1 MRAGKCVP
9 YIMQQINK
17 FLKDMKKTI
26 KLTVLLAAVLTLA
39 ACNPEPVEVERDIVY
54 TVDETTTTVHLRTD
68 AEFDALLEQ
77 FCDYAEDGS
86 TVTFYNANRA
96 TKNAKDV
103 THFSTAS
110 RTEMKRWMR
119 QMEDAGKTVTVSY
132 DPSSGTYH
140 GEAYAT
146 APHPQTDW
154 VDLGLPSGVLWA
166 KCDLGANA
174 PEEYGNYYAWG
185 EISPKEVYN
194 WNTYRYG
201 TADGEGNLLTLIK
214 YNTHSDYGTP
224 DSLTI
229 LRATDDAATMAFGI
243 GSGART
249 PTKEEW
255 QELIDYSTVE
265 WTTMNG
271 VNGLKFTS
279 ITNGNTLFFPAAG
292 MRYGSELN
300 GVDGCGFGFYWSS
313 SLDTNSP
320 SDAWAFCFDANNPV
334 HVGKSNRR
342 YGFTVRAVRLD

>member
-1 MRAGKCVP
+1 MRRNVLITA
-9 YIMQQINK
+9 
-17 FLKDMKKTI
+17 
-26 KLTVLLAAVLTLA
+26 LLAALCFV
-39 ACNPEPVEVERDIVY
+39 ACKPDPIEVQRVRDIVY
-54 TVDETTTTVHLRTD
+54 TVDNSTTTVHLTTEE
-68 AEFDALLEQ
+68 EFDALLDR
-77 FCDYAEDGS
+77 FCDYAEGGS
-86 TVTFYNANRA
+86 MVSFYNANNVQGSKSRIQSSPKEG
-96 TKNAKDV
+96 T
-103 THFSTAS
+103 TYSTTS
-110 RTEMKRWMR
+110 REAMKRWMR
-119 QMEDAGKTVTVSY
+119 QMEEAGKTVTVSY

-166 KCDLGANA
+166 KCNLGASA

-249 PTKEEW
+249 PTNEEW
-255 QELIDYSTVE
+255 QELIGYSTVE
-265 WTTMNG
+265 WTTMSG

>member
-1 MRAGKCVP
+1 
-9 YIMQQINK
+9 
-17 FLKDMKKTI
+17 MKHLVRFSTL
-26 KLTVLLAAVLTLA
+26 LTAVLMFV
-39 ACNPEPVEVERDIVY
+39 ACRPETVEVLQERDIVY

-68 AEFDALLEQ
+68 AEFDALLER
-77 FCDYAEDGS
+77 FCDYAEGGS
-86 TVTFYNANRA
+86 TVTFYGAPASGRQLPARCQRSKEA
-96 TKNAKDV
+96 TV
-103 THFSTAS
+103 FSTTS
-110 RTEMKRWMR
+110 REEMKAWMR
-119 QMEDAGKTVTVSY
+119 RMEDDGKTVTVSY

-166 KCDLGANA
+166 MCNLGASA

-201 TADGEGNLLTLIK
+201 TADGEGNLLTLTK

-229 LRATDDAATMAFGI
+229 LRATDDAATMAIGI

-292 MRYGSELN
+292 MRYGSELY

-320 SDAWAFCFDANNPV
+320 SDAWVFSFDSNNPF

>member
-1 MRAGKCVP
+1 
-9 YIMQQINK
+9 
-17 FLKDMKKTI
+17 MKHTL
-26 KLTVLLAAVLTLA
+26 KLTAMLAAVLMLA
-39 ACNPEPVEVERDIVY
+39 ACNKEKELTPDTVATTQERDITY
-54 TVDETTTTVHLRTD
+54 TVADRTTTVHLETD
-68 AEFDALLEQ
+68 TEFEALLVQ
-77 FCDYAEDGS
+77 FCNYAQQGDS
-86 TVTFYNANRA
+86 VTFYNANRGNKGVA
-96 TKNAKDV
+96 AKDV
-103 THFSTAS
+103 ATYSTTN
-110 RTEMKRWMR
+110 REEMIRWMR
-119 QMEDAGKTVTVSY
+119 QMEEAGKTVTITY
-132 DPSSGTYH
+132 DPNTGTYN
-140 GEAYAT
+140 GMAYAT
-146 APHPQTDW
+146 APQPQIDGTLW

-255 QELIDYSTVE
+255 QELIGYSTVE

-292 MRYGSELN
+292 MRYGSELH

>member
-1 MRAGKCVP
+1 
-9 YIMQQINK
+9 
-17 FLKDMKKTI
+17 MKHTV
-26 KLTVLLAAVLTLA
+26 KLFTLLAAVLIFA
-39 ACNPEPVEVERDIVY
+39 ACNKDKEELRQERDIVY
-54 TVDETTTTVHLRTD
+54 TVAEETTAVHLTTE
-68 AEFDALLEQ
+68 AEWQQLLDH
-77 FCDYAEDGS
+77 FCDYAEGGS
-86 TVTFYNANRA
+86 SVTFRNAKSTNKSA
-96 TKNAKDV
+96 TKEAV
-103 THFSTAS
+103 TYSTTD
-110 RTEMKRWMR
+110 REEMKRWMA
-119 QMEDAGKTVTVSY
+119 QMEDEGKTVTVSY

-292 MRYGSELN
+292 MRYGSELH

>member
-1 MRAGKCVP
+1 
-9 YIMQQINK
+9 
-17 FLKDMKKTI
+17 MKTA
-26 KLTVLLAAVLTLA
+26 KLFTLLAFVLTLA
-39 ACNPEPVEVERDIVY
+39 ACNKDKEELRHERDIVY
-54 TVDETTTTVHLRTD
+54 TVAEETTTVHLATE
-68 AEFDALLEQ
+68 AEWQALLDR

-86 TVTFYNANRA
+86 EVTFYNANHKA
-96 TKNAKDV
+96 AKSPTKEAV
-103 THFSTAS
+103 TYSTTD
-110 RTEMKRWMR
+110 REEMKRWMA
-119 QMEDAGKTVTVSY
+119 QMEDDGKTVTVSY

-271 VNGLKFTS
+271 VNGLKFAS

-292 MRYGSELN
+292 MRYGSELH

>member
-1 MRAGKCVP
+1 
-9 YIMQQINK
+9 
-17 FLKDMKKTI
+17 MKQTFR
-26 KLTVLLAAVLTLA
+26 LFSLLAAVALTLV
-39 ACNPEPVEVERDIVY
+39 ACNPDPVEPTDVERNIVY
-54 TVDETTTTVHLRTD
+54 TVDQTTTTVHLNTE

-77 FCDYAEDGS
+77 FCDYAEGGS

-96 TKNAKDV
+96 VKGSTKETV
-103 THFSTAS
+103 TYSTTN
-110 RTEMKRWMR
+110 REEMKRWMA
-119 QMEDAGKTVTVSY
+119 QMEDEGRTVTISY
-132 DPSSGTYH
+132 DSSTGTYN
-140 GEAYAT
+140 GMAYT
-146 APHPQTDW
+146 PGPQPQSDW
-154 VDLGLPSGVLWA
+154 VDLGLPSGLLWA
-166 KCDLGANA
+166 KCNLGANA

-201 TADGEGNLLTLIK
+201 TADGEGNLLTLTK

-292 MRYGSELN
+292 MRYGSELH

>member
-1 MRAGKCVP
+1 
-9 YIMQQINK
+9 
-17 FLKDMKKTI
+17 MKKI
-26 KLTVLLAAVLTLA
+26 FFILMGLTAIIGLGS
-39 ACNPEPVEVERDIVY
+39 CSKDDDKSSRFNERDIVY
-54 TVDETTTTVHLRTD
+54 TVAEETTSVHLTTE
-68 AEFDALLEQ
+68 AEWQQLLDR
-77 FCDYAEDGS
+77 FCDYAEGGS
-86 TVTFYNANRA
+86 SVTFRNAKSANKSA
-96 TKNAKDV
+96 TKEAV
-103 THFSTAS
+103 TYSTTDREA
-110 RTEMKRWMR
+110 MKRWMA
-119 QMEDAGKTVTVSY
+119 QMEDEGKTVTVSY

-166 KCDLGANA
+166 KCNLGANA

-201 TADGEGNLLTLIK
+201 TADGEGNLLTLTK

-255 QELIDYSTVE
+255 QELIGYSTVE

>member
-154 VDLGLPSGVLWA
+154 VDLGLPQVRPGSQCSRGVRQLLR
-166 KCDLGANA
+166 LGRDQ
-174 PEEYGNYYAWG
+174 PEGSLQLEYL
-185 EISPKEVYN
+185 SL
-194 WNTYRYG
+194 RY
-201 TADGEGNLLTLIK
+201 
-214 YNTHSDYGTP
+214 
-224 DSLTI
+224 
-229 LRATDDAATMAFGI
+229 
-243 GSGART
+243 
-249 PTKEEW
+249 
-255 QELIDYSTVE
+255 
-265 WTTMNG
+265 
-271 VNGLKFTS
+271 
-279 ITNGNTLFFPAAG
+279 
-292 MRYGSELN
+292 
-300 GVDGCGFGFYWSS
+300 CGWRGQ
-313 SLDTNSP
+313 P
-320 SDAWAFCFDANNPV
+320 FDADQVQYPQ
-334 HVGKSNRR
+334 
-342 YGFTVRAVRLD
+342 RLWHS

>member
-1 MRAGKCVP
+1 MKT
-9 YIMQQINK
+9 N
-17 FLKDMKKTI
+17 LK
-26 KLTVLLAAVLTLA
+26 LVALLAAVICFA
-39 ACNPEPVEVERDIVY
+39 ACEKEGNRHERDIVY
-54 TVDETTTTVHLRTD
+54 TVAEQTTTTVHLTTE
-68 AEFDALLEQ
+68 AEWDALLDQ
-77 FCDYAEDGS
+77 FCDYAEGGS
-86 TVTFYNANRA
+86 TVTFYNANRVSKSAAKEA
-96 TKNAKDV
+96 TV
-103 THFSTAS
+103 FSTTS
-110 RTEMKRWMR
+110 REEMKAWMR
-119 QMEDAGKTVTVSY
+119 RMEDDGKTVTVSY

-201 TADGEGNLLTLIK
+201 TADGGGNLLTLIK

-292 MRYGSELN
+292 MRYGSELH

-313 SLDTNSP
+313 SKEKKQTNKKITTMNIKP
-320 SDAWAFCFDANNPV
+320 LADRV
-334 HVGKSNRR
+334 L
-342 YGFTVRAVRLD
+342 VRPAEAEQKTASG

>member
-1 MRAGKCVP
+1 
-9 YIMQQINK
+9 
-17 FLKDMKKTI
+17 MKQTF
-26 KLTVLLAAVLTLA
+26 KLFSLLAAVALTLV
-39 ACNPEPVEVERDIVY
+39 ACKPDPVEPTDVERDIVY
-54 TVDETTTTVHLRTD
+54 TVDQTTTTVHLITE
-68 AEFDALLEQ
+68 AEFDALLDR
-77 FCDYAEDGS
+77 FCDYAEGGS
-86 TVTFYNANRA
+86 TVTFYNANRVSKSA
-96 TKNAKDV
+96 AKEAIV
-103 THFSTAS
+103 FCTTS
-110 RTEMKRWMR
+110 REEMKAWMR
-119 QMEDAGKTVTVSY
+119 RMEDDGKTVTVSY

-154 VDLGLPSGVLWA
+154 VNLGLPSGVLWA

-292 MRYGSELN
+292 MRYGSELH

>member
-1 MRAGKCVP
+1 
-9 YIMQQINK
+9 
-17 FLKDMKKTI
+17 MKTA
-26 KLTVLLAAVLTLA
+26 KLFTLLAFVLTLA
-39 ACNPEPVEVERDIVY
+39 ACNKDKEELRHERDIVY
-54 TVDETTTTVHLRTD
+54 TVAEQTATTVHLATE
-68 AEFDALLEQ
+68 AEWQQLLDH
-77 FCDYAEDGS
+77 FCDYAEEGS
-86 TVTFYNANRA
+86 EVTFYNANHKAAKSA
-96 TKNAKDV
+96 TKEAV
-103 THFSTAS
+103 TYSTTDREA
-110 RTEMKRWMR
+110 MKRWMA
-119 QMEDAGKTVTVSY
+119 QMEDEGMTVTVTY
-132 DPSSGTYH
+132 DSQTGTWN
-140 GEAYAT
+140 GTAYAT

-292 MRYGSELN
+292 MRYGSELH

>member
-1 MRAGKCVP
+1 
-9 YIMQQINK
+9 
-17 FLKDMKKTI
+17 
-26 KLTVLLAAVLTLA
+26 
-39 ACNPEPVEVERDIVY
+39 
-54 TVDETTTTVHLRTD
+54 
-68 AEFDALLEQ
+68 
-77 FCDYAEDGS
+77 
-86 TVTFYNANRA
+86 
-96 TKNAKDV
+96 
-103 THFSTAS
+103 
-110 RTEMKRWMR
+110 MKRWMA
-119 QMEDAGKTVTVSY
+119 QMEDEGKTVTVSY

-292 MRYGSELN
+292 MRYGSELH

>member
-1 MRAGKCVP
+1 
-9 YIMQQINK
+9 
-17 FLKDMKKTI
+17 MKHLF
-26 KLTVLLAAVLTLA
+26 KLTVLLAAATLVLT
-39 ACNPEPVEVERDIVY
+39 ACKPDPVEVLYERNIIY
-54 TVDETTTTVHLRTD
+54 TVDNNRYEVTLKTD
-68 AEFDALLEQ
+68 AEFDALLER
-77 FCDYAEDGS
+77 FCDYAEGGS
-86 TVTFYNANRA
+86 TVTFYNANRVSKSAAKEA
-96 TKNAKDV
+96 TV
-103 THFSTAS
+103 FSTTS
-110 RTEMKRWMR
+110 REEMKAWMR
-119 QMEDAGKTVTVSY
+119 RMEDDGKTVTVSY

-229 LRATDDAATMAFGI
+229 LWATDDAATMAFGI

-292 MRYGSELN
+292 MRYGSELH

>member
-1 MRAGKCVP
+1 
-9 YIMQQINK
+9 
-17 FLKDMKKTI
+17 MKQTFRLFSL
-26 KLTVLLAAVLTLA
+26 LTAVALTLV
-39 ACNPEPVEVERDIVY
+39 ACNPDPVEPTNVERDITY
-54 TVDETTTTVHLRTD
+54 TVDGNRTTVHLNTE
-68 AEFDALLEQ
+68 AEFDALLDH
-77 FCDYAEDGS
+77 FCDYAEGGS
-86 TVTFYNANRA
+86 TVTFYNANSVA
-96 TKNAKDV
+96 KGSTKDA
-103 THFSTAS
+103 THFSTTN
-110 RTEMKRWMR
+110 REEMKRWMR
-119 QMEDAGKTVTVSY
+119 AMENEGKTVTVTY
-132 DPSSGTYH
+132 DSETGTYN
-140 GEAYAT
+140 GMAYAV
-146 APHPQTDW
+146 APQPQSDW
-154 VDLGLPSGVLWA
+154 VDLGLPSGLLWA
-166 KCDLGANA
+166 KCNIGATA
-174 PEEYGNYYAWG
+174 PEEYGSYYAWG

-255 QELIDYSTVE
+255 QELIGYSTVE

>member
-1 MRAGKCVP
+1 
-9 YIMQQINK
+9 
-17 FLKDMKKTI
+17 MKTA
-26 KLTVLLAAVLTLA
+26 KLFTLLAFVLTLA
-39 ACNPEPVEVERDIVY
+39 ACNKDKEELRHERDIVY
-54 TVDETTTTVHLRTD
+54 TVAEETTTVHLTTE
-68 AEFDALLEQ
+68 AEWQALLDR

-86 TVTFYNANRA
+86 EVTFYNANHKA
-96 TKNAKDV
+96 AKSPTKEAV
-103 THFSTAS
+103 TYSTTD
-110 RTEMKRWMR
+110 REEMKRWMA
-119 QMEDAGKTVTVSY
+119 QMEDDGKTVTVSY

-271 VNGLKFTS
+271 VNGLKFAS

-292 MRYGSELN
+292 MRYGSELH

>member
-1 MRAGKCVP
+1 
-9 YIMQQINK
+9 
-17 FLKDMKKTI
+17 MKTA
-26 KLTVLLAAVLTLA
+26 KLFTLLAFVLTLA
-39 ACNPEPVEVERDIVY
+39 ACNKDKEELRHERDIVY
-54 TVDETTTTVHLRTD
+54 TVAEQTATTVHLATE
-68 AEFDALLEQ
+68 AEWQQLLDH
-77 FCDYAEDGS
+77 FCDYAEEGS
-86 TVTFYNANRA
+86 EVTFYNANHKAAKSA
-96 TKNAKDV
+96 TKEAV
-103 THFSTAS
+103 TYSTTDREA
-110 RTEMKRWMR
+110 MKRWMA
-119 QMEDAGKTVTVSY
+119 QMEDEGMTVTVTY
-132 DPSSGTYH
+132 DSQTGTWN
-140 GEAYAT
+140 GTAYAT

-166 KCDLGANA
+166 KCNLGASA

-255 QELIDYSTVE
+255 QELIGYSTVE

-292 MRYGSELN
+292 MRYGLELN

>member
-1 MRAGKCVP
+1 
-9 YIMQQINK
+9 
-17 FLKDMKKTI
+17 MKTA
-26 KLTVLLAAVLTLA
+26 KLFTLLAFVLTLA
-39 ACNPEPVEVERDIVY
+39 ACNKDKEELRHERDIVY
-54 TVDETTTTVHLRTD
+54 TVAEETTTVHLATE
-68 AEFDALLEQ
+68 AEWQQLLDR
-77 FCDYAEDGS
+77 FCDYAEGGS
-86 TVTFYNANRA
+86 SVTFRNAKSANKSA
-96 TKNAKDV
+96 TKEAI
-103 THFSTAS
+103 TYSTTD
-110 RTEMKRWMR
+110 REEMKRWMA
-119 QMEDAGKTVTVSY
+119 QMEDEGKTVTVSY

-166 KCDLGANA
+166 KCNLGANA

-255 QELIDYSTVE
+255 QELIGYSTVE

>member
-1 MRAGKCVP
+1 
-9 YIMQQINK
+9 
-17 FLKDMKKTI
+17 
-26 KLTVLLAAVLTLA
+26 
-39 ACNPEPVEVERDIVY
+39 
-54 TVDETTTTVHLRTD
+54 
-68 AEFDALLEQ
+68 
-77 FCDYAEDGS
+77 
-86 TVTFYNANRA
+86 
-96 TKNAKDV
+96 
-103 THFSTAS
+103 
-110 RTEMKRWMR
+110 MKRWMA
-119 QMEDAGKTVTVSY
+119 QMEDEGKTVTVSY

-166 KCDLGANA
+166 KCNLGANA

-201 TADGEGNLLTLIK
+201 TADGEGNLLTLTK

-255 QELIDYSTVE
+255 QELIGYSTVE